1 MRPVT
6 KNEHKLSLALEPEC
20 AALYCLQ
27 LDNDKMQAYSDPI
40 PDSEEMK
47 NYLVLDIG
55 GGTTDITAQVYTE
68 PDSYE
73 VIIPPTGNDHGGARV
88 NQNFSLFL
96 EKIVQDPGF
105 SKFLTKKGREEQ
117 HHASLR
123 SIIYLDFE
131 KLKLR
136 FGELQSTRATGHSR
150 LILNHKFVKFY
161 KMSVI
166 QEGIENL
173 NDPRVV
179 LLDNDDDAILQF
191 SNSKMEEF
199 FLPVLKEIDVC
210 VINALQRV
218 AVHNISTVFIAGGF
232 GGCWYVF
239 SHLKNVIVKQTVGEK
254 KLSLLVPS
262 KHTLAVSKG
271 AVIYGLN
278 PGVIKARAVDASYG
292 IKINLPFKEGVHKE
306 SQRWCDS
313 ADEHEV
319 YCKDVFKAFVLQN
332 DMVKADDVFNS
343 GTLIPVSQS
352 STYINFEF
360 YRSTNPRVQYTTDD
374 DTKQIGIIEL
384 KILNSE
390 NFPRKERK
398 MEVIMSF
405 SSTEIKASAR
415 AIYLPGKPPVKI
427 ILDLLS

>member
-27 LDNDKMQAYSDPI
+27 LDNDKMKAYSDPI

-55 GGTTDITAQVYTE
+55 GGTTDISAQVYIE

-73 VIIPPTGNDHGGARV
+73 VIIPPTGNEYGGARV
-88 NQNFSLFL
+88 NKNFSLFL

-105 SKFLTKKGREEQ
+105 SDFLTKKGREEQ
-117 HHASLR
+117 HHAILR
-123 SIIYLDFE
+123 SVIYFDFE

-136 FGELQSTRATGHSR
+136 FGELHSTSATGHSR
-150 LILNHKFVKFY
+150 LVLNHKFVKFY

-166 QEGIENL
+166 QEGIEKL
-173 NDPRVV
+173 NDPRIE
-179 LLDNDDDAILQF
+179 LLDDDEEILQI

-218 AVHNISTVFIAGGF
+218 AVHNISTIFVAGGF
-232 GGCWYVF
+232 GGCWYVYN
-239 SHLKNVIVKQTVGEK
+239 HLKNVITKQTVGEK

-271 AVIYGLN
+271 AVMYGLN
-278 PGVIKARAVDASYG
+278 PGVIKARAVDAAYG
-292 IKINLPFKEGVHKE
+292 IGTYIKFKNGVHKE
-306 SQRWCDS
+306 THRWCDPTDDH
-313 ADEHEV
+313 AV
-319 YCKDVFKAFVLQN
+319 LCKHVFTAFVLQN
-332 DMVKADDVFNS
+332 EKVKADDVFTS
-343 GTLIPVSQS
+343 RDLYPIVQS
-352 STYINFEF
+352 TTQATIKF

-374 DTKQIGIIEL
+374 DTKSIGTIEL
-384 KILNSE
+384 EILNPE
-390 NFPRKERK
+390 NLPCEERK
-398 MEVIMSF
+398 MEVTMSF

-415 AIYLPGKPPVKI
+415 ASYLLGKPPVKT

>member
-1 MRPVT
+1 MET
-6 KNEHKLSLALEPEC
+6 
-20 AALYCLQ
+20 
-27 LDNDKMQAYSDPI
+27 YSDPI

-55 GGTTDITAQVYTE
+55 GGTTDITAQVYIE

-73 VIIPPTGNDHGGARV
+73 VIIPPTGNEYGGARV
-88 NQNFSLFL
+88 NENFSLFL
-96 EKIVQDPGF
+96 GKIVQDPGF
-105 SKFLTKKGREEQ
+105 SDFLTKKGREEQ
-117 HHASLR
+117 HHAILR
-123 SIIYLDFE
+123 SIIYFDFE

-136 FGELQSTRATGHSR
+136 FGELHSTSATGHSR

-166 QEGIENL
+166 QEGIEKL
-173 NDPRVV
+173 NDPRIV
-179 LLDNDDDAILQF
+179 LLDDDDDEILQI

-210 VINALQRV
+210 VINALQRLS
-218 AVHNISTVFIAGGF
+218 VHNISTVFVAGGF

-239 SHLKNVIVKQTVGEK
+239 NHLKKVISKQTVGEK
-254 KLSLLVPS
+254 KMSLLVPS

-271 AVIYGLN
+271 AVLYGLN

-292 IKINLPFKEGVHKE
+292 IKIKLPFKKGVHKE
-306 SQRWCDS
+306 SHRSGCDS
-313 ADEHEV
+313 ENELCGDI
-319 YCKDVFKAFVLQN
+319 FKAFVLQN
-332 DMVKADDVFNS
+332 DKVKADDVFTS
-343 GTLIPVSQS
+343 GALVPETQS
-352 STYINFEF
+352 MTCAIVEF

-374 DTKQIGIIEL
+374 HTKRIGTIEL
-384 KILNSE
+384 EILNPD
-390 NFPRKERK
+390 NLPREERNV
-398 MEVIMSF
+398 EVTMSF

-415 AIYLPGKPPVKI
+415 ATYLPGKPPVKT

>member
-1 MRPVT
+1 M
-6 KNEHKLSLALEPEC
+6 NEHKLSLALEPEC

-27 LDNDKMQAYSDPI
+27 LDNDKMEAYSDPI

-55 GGTTDITAQVYTE
+55 GGTTDITAQVYIE

-73 VIIPPTGNDHGGARV
+73 VIIPPTGNEYGGARV
-88 NQNFSLFL
+88 NENFSLFL

-105 SKFLTKKGREEQ
+105 SDFLTKKGRQEQ
-117 HHASLR
+117 HHAILR

-136 FGELQSTRATGHSR
+136 FGEPHSTSATGHSR

-166 QEGIENL
+166 QEGIKKL
-173 NDPRVV
+173 NDPRIL
-179 LLDNDDDAILQF
+179 LLDDDEEILQF

-218 AVHNISTVFIAGGF
+218 AVHNISTVFVAGGF
-232 GGCWYVF
+232 GGCWYVYN
-239 SHLKNVIVKQTVGEK
+239 HLKNVITKQTVGEK

-271 AVIYGLN
+271 AVMYGLN

-292 IKINLPFKEGVHKE
+292 IRINLPFKKGVHKE
-306 SQRWCDS
+306 SHHWCDS
-313 ADEHEV
+313 DGEHCGDIFE
-319 YCKDVFKAFVLQN
+319 AFVLQN
-332 DMVKADDVFNS
+332 DKVKADDVFTS
-343 GTLIPVSQS
+343 GALFPVNQS
-352 STYINFEF
+352 SKCAAIKF

-374 DTKQIGIIEL
+374 DTKRIGTIEL
-384 KILNSE
+384 EILNPD
-390 NFPRKERK
+390 NLPRKERK
-398 MEVIMSF
+398 LEVTMSF

-415 AIYLPGKPPVKI
+415 ASYLPGKPPVKT